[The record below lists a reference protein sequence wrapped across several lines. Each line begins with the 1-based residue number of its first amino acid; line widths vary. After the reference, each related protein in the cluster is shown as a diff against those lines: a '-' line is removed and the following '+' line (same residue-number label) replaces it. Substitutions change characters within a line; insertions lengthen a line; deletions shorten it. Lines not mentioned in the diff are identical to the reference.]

1 MSEQD
6 RTNPDD
12 FDVQGLDPDD
22 TEEQLHPAPPAAAPY
37 DHADDDFAE
46 EPDFEVNDG

>member
-1 MSEQD
+1 MPLPASRPSTS
-6 RTNPDD
+6 RTTKIAMAMKNSS
-12 FDVQGLDPDD
+12 L
-22 TEEQLHPAPPAAAPY
+22 AMPAAAPY